1 MITISKL
8 NIFNEYGGDIDGPTR
23 MGRQT
28 VFQEISS
35 DEWHLI
41 AGFNTDIAIINQNKA
56 SNDFIEKTA
65 KKISSH
71 CDSESSLQ
79 LLNQLNIY
87 KLFDHVVD
95 ILKTIKSLTKPDAD
109 TTYAGFDDAAAFIEE
124 LDFDIAALLHCDF
137 TMLDNIKIDF
147 LPTSKYQEL
156 AMSNGWSN
164 QYLRLSKE
172 FDQLYKLISSK

>member
-1 MITISKL
+1 MITITKL
-8 NIFNEYGGDIDGPTR
+8 NIFNEYGGDIDGPER
-23 MGRQT
+23 MGSHA

-35 DEWHLI
+35 DEWFLI
-41 AGFNTDIAIINQNKA
+41 ARISKDLAIINQNKA
-56 SNDFIEKTA
+56 SIDFIEKA
-65 KKISSH
+65 VKKIYSH
-71 CDSESSLQ
+71 CDKESSLQ

-87 KLFDHVVD
+87 KLFDQVVD
-95 ILKTIKSLTKPDAD
+95 ILKTIKSLTKSDAD
-109 TTYAGFDDAAAFIEE
+109 TTYAGFDDATSFLEE

-137 TMLDNIKIDF
+137 TMIDNIKIDF
-147 LPTSKYQEL
+147 LPTSTYQEL